1 MNTKS
6 WSRLEN
12 KLGDLE
18 ERRAGLETQVSNVQS
33 LPRLVQD
40 HARIEEMKKELHRL
54 EEGYTANLKRESKN
68 YREEIAI
75 IEEDSKHQ
83 DLLLFSEAKYVLTLQ
98 ETVKA
103 NEETRKNSLTAL
115 ETARYLVCGFSVI
128 GCRGNG
134 LDSTCALED

>member
-1 MNTKS
+1 MSSSFFQRFAFT
-6 WSRLEN
+6 
-12 KLGDLE
+12 
-18 ERRAGLETQVSNVQS
+18 
-33 LPRLVQD
+33 
-40 HARIEEMKKELHRL
+40 I
-54 EEGYTANLKRESKN
+54 NLKRESKN